1 MAPAAKIHLAFAVKK
16 REDHLLFTRLL
27 YTISFTLLVLSF
39 VKDRD
44 KTRTALVKGLRA
56 FLNILPDFATVL
68 AIVGLVLTFL
78 SPGIVAGLIGQKS
91 GIFGMFLTSIVG
103 AITLIPGFVA
113 FPLAKSLLDRGAGL
127 MQIAVFISTLM
138 MVGFVTAPLEIRYF
152 GKKVTFLRNALAYL
166 FSFVVAFI
174 IGLVVS

>member
-1 MAPAAKIHLAFAVKK
+1 M
-16 REDHLLFTRLL
+16 FTQVL
-27 YTISFTLLVLSF
+27 YIISISLLVASF
-39 VKDRD
+39 VKDKN
-44 KTRTALVKGLRA
+44 KTRAALVKGLRA

-78 SPGIVAGLIGQKS
+78 SPNIVAGLIGSKT
-91 GIFGMFLTSIVG
+91 GMLGMFFTSVAG

-113 FPLAKSLLDRGAGL
+113 FPLAKSLLDRGAGI

-166 FSFVVAFI
+166 FSFIAAFI
-174 IGLVVS
+174 IGMVVS